1 MDLLN
6 QFPRAWCSTCG
17 KVQAVIL
24 DVMKADDE
32 NDHDAADIVCDECK
46 SVLVTLHARS
56 APRLQSLGNS
66 HPAARL
72 YLGPHAASV
81 VRESAPCRAAVV
93 ARDKI
98 GKTSQAT
105 KIAQA
110 ARDSRT

>member
-1 MDLLN
+1 MYGIARRSGDSACTA
-6 QFPRAWCSTCG
+6 FG
-17 KVQAVIL
+17 G
-24 DVMKADDE
+24 
-32 NDHDAADIVCDECK
+32 AAG
-46 SVLVTLHARS
+46 
-56 APRLQSLGNS
+56 LQSLGNS

-110 ARDSRT
+110 ARDLRT